1 MEKLKSQEL
10 IDKDVFVEGMRVGK
24 IKALLIDPEEWK
36 VTHLEIEMTKEAA
49 EQILGATPALTRS
62 VHNTLA
68 ISALA
73 KGVACCTSSG
83 VDIKV
88 SKAQLHIYLRP
99 TQ

>member
-1 MEKLKSQEL
+1 MEKMKSQEL
-10 IDKDVFVEGMRVGK
+10 IDKDVFVEGMKVGK

-36 VTHLEIEMTKEAA
+36 ITHLELELTKEAA
-49 EQILGATPALTRS
+49 EQILGATPALTRT

-68 ISALA
+68 ISALT
-73 KGVACCTSSG
+73 KGAACCTNSG

>member
-1 MEKLKSQEL
+1 MKSQEL
-10 IDKDVFVEGMRVGK
+10 IDKDVFVEGMRLGK
-24 IKALLIDPEEWK
+24 IKGFMIDPEEWK
-36 VTHLEIEMTKEAA
+36 VSHLEIELTKEAS

-73 KGVACCTSSG
+73 KGQACCTSSG

-88 SKAQLHIYLRP
+88 SKAQLHMYLRP
-99 TQ
+99 I

>member
-1 MEKLKSQEL
+1 MEKMKSQQL

-36 VTHLEIEMTKEAA
+36 VTHLEIEMSKEAV
-49 EQILGATPALTRS
+49 EQILGATPALTRT
-62 VHNTLA
+62 VRNTLA

-73 KGVACCTSSG
+73 KGAACCTSSG
-83 VDIKV
+83 VEIKV

-99 TQ
+99 TS

>member
-1 MEKLKSQEL
+1 MKSQEL
-10 IDKDVFVEGMRVGK
+10 IDKDVFVEGMRLGK
-24 IKALLIDPEEWK
+24 IKGFMIDPEEWK
-36 VTHLEIEMTKEAA
+36 ISHLEIELTKEAS

-73 KGVACCTSSG
+73 KGQACCTSSG

-88 SKAQLHIYLRP
+88 SKAQLHMYLRP
-99 TQ
+99 V

>member
-1 MEKLKSQEL
+1 MKSQEL
-10 IDKDVFVEGMRVGK
+10 MEKDVFAEGMRIGK
-24 IKALLIDPEEWK
+24 IKGLLIDPEEWK

-49 EQILGATPALTRS
+49 EKILGATPALTKSIR
-62 VHNTLA
+62 NTLA

-73 KGVACCTSSG
+73 KGVACCTDSG

-99 TQ
+99 A